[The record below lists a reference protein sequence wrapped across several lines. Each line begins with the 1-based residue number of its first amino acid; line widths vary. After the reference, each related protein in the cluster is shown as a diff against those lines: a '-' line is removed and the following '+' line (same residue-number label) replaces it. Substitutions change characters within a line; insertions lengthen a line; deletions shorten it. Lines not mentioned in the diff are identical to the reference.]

1 MALARPWLTD
11 TACDRKSRR
20 VIISNAS
27 KQAYDLLTCLRIASC
42 LSDRVVCPDLVCG
55 ALATQVCIGLIL
67 ELTGN
72 SNVLKYRLASD
83 SYYSPYACI
92 TVLYCLLLGLR
103 RHGTCET
110 VAYCYSS

>member
-11 TACDRKSRR
+11 TARDRKSRR

-27 KQAYDLLTCLRIASC
+27 KQACDLFTCLRTASC
-42 LSDRVVCPDLVCG
+42 LSDRVVWPDLVCG
-55 ALATQVCIGLIL
+55 ALATQVCLGLIL

-110 VAYCYSS
+110 VAY